1 MAEFLQMKPLF
12 KKPLLPL
19 PSKKINIQ
27 RLERI
32 FSINPQPTA
41 ILGYKN
47 SKQTNFSKEDII
59 FMESEVNSIL
69 I

>member
-1 MAEFLQMKPLF
+1 MKALF

-19 PSKKINIQ
+19 PSKNINIQ
-27 RLERI
+27 RLEKI
-32 FSINPQPTA
+32 FSLNPQSTA
-41 ILGYKN
+41 ILGHKN

-59 FMESEVNSIL
+59 FIESEVNSIL